1 MIAAMHRPAPPFYS
15 RTTVGMALAACVFGL
30 PAELAGNTIELQLTP
45 AGEFRPVDGR
55 ELPVSAWRID
65 ATIAARVIER
75 FKARRTPLVIDYEHQ
90 TLHAEANGQP
100 APAAAWIRSIE
111 WREGQG
117 LYATVELTER
127 ARQLVA
133 AREYQ
138 FFSPVFSFDPT
149 SGEVLEI
156 HMGALTNHPALD
168 GMEPLALRAAAT
180 FTTRKETTL
189 DKSITPLLVAV
200 RTALGLAAEAN
211 EGEATA
217 ALTALGPVRDHA
229 GTLDALRTELGLG
242 DKADGAAIIAACRA
256 LKAAKPD
263 PKDYVPIAALTQVQT
278 QLSTLQAELHAGRV
292 DAIIEEALGDGR
304 LLAGDQEQWARDLG
318 QKDLAALMS
327 YLKTAQPIAA
337 LNGTQT
343 RGRRPPGASSGD
355 ADPVAVATA
364 ARKWQTEQAAAGVQV
379 STAQAVDHVTKQM
392 QGA

>member
-1 MIAAMHRPAPPFYS
+1 MIAALHRPAPPFYS
-15 RTTVGMALAACVFGL
+15 RTPVGMALAACVFGL